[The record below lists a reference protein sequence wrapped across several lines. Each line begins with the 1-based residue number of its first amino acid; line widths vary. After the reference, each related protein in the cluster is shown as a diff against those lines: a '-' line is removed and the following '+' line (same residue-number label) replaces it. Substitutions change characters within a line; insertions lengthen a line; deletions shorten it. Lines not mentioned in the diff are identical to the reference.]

1 MMDQST
7 RDLVIDLKIEARRR
21 ILAAER
27 RDGRTIEARDLKRVA
42 ILMALSAATMEQL
55 AAPRT
60 EGR

>member
-7 RDLVIDLKIEARRR
+7 RDLLTDLKIEARSR

-27 RDGRTIEARDLKRVA
+27 RDGRTVEARDLKRVA
-42 ILMALSAATMEQL
+42 ILLALSAATIEQL
-55 AAPRT
+55 ATPRT